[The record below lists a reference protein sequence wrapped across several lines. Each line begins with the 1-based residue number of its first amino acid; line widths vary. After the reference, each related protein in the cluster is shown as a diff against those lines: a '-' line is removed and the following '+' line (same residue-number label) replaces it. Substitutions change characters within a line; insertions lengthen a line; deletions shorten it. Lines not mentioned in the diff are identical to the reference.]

1 MRLSQRW
8 MRPTCAGRDA
18 CRGKPLPCFPALRD
32 DGAVHR
38 VVDAMNVIGS
48 RPDGWWRDRAGA
60 IARLV
65 EQVDRWAE
73 GTGERVTVMLERE
86 PGEKL
91 GTERVGVQWASSGG
105 ADAADREILTR
116 LPGWLED
123 GPVTVVTSDRDLAAK
138 ARAAG
143 AEVAS
148 SRPFRAE
155 LDSL

>member
-1 MRLSQRW
+1 M
-8 MRPTCAGRDA
+8 
-18 CRGKPLPCFPALRD
+18 
-32 DGAVHR
+32 HR

-65 EQVDRWAE
+65 GQVDRWAA
-73 GTGERVTVMLERE
+73 GSGERVTVVLERE
-86 PGEKL
+86 PREEIR
-91 GTERVGVQWASSGG
+91 TERVEVVWARAGG
-105 ADAADREILTR
+105 PNAADREILAR
-116 LPGWLED
+116 LPSWLGED
-123 GPVTVVTSDRDLAAK
+123 AVTVVTSDRDLAGK

-155 LDSL
+155 LDALEEGAPE